1 MSDEI
6 DDAQQLQI
14 YHTETAIAGV
24 VSHVKEPGCTDCQD
38 CGEPIDQ
45 QRRTAYPAAR
55 RCIDCQR
62 RREKKVP

>member
-14 YHTETAIAGV
+14 QQTEIAIADV
-24 VSHVKEPGCTDCQD
+24 VSHVKEEGRTDCLG
-38 CGEPIDQ
+38 CGGPIDQ
-45 QRRTAYPAAR
+45 QRRLAYPAAR

-62 RREKKVP
+62 RLEKKVP